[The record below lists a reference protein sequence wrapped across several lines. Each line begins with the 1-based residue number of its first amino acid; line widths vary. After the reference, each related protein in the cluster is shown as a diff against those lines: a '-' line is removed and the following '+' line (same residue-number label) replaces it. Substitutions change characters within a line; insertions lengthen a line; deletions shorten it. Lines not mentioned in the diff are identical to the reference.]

1 MLDTVGPELQVVNKT
16 DRPITLEAD
25 TSLVLTPDQNKEA
38 TSNLL
43 PVNFSGLSKVS
54 LPLSIFCYYGS
65 LLDHMF
71 TFHYFHISLDNVYYN
86 VIIPFN

>member
-54 LPLSIFCYYGS
+54 LPLSIFLLLREFVGS
-65 LLDHMF
+65 HVYLPLLS
-71 TFHYFHISLDNVYYN
+71 Y
-86 VIIPFN
+86 

>member
-54 LPLSIFCYYGS
+54 LPFSIFLLLWEFVGS
-65 LLDHMF
+65 RV
-71 TFHYFHISLDNVYYN
+71 YFHISFDNVYYN
-86 VIIPFN
+86 VIISFN

>member
-54 LPLSIFCYYGS
+54 ILFPVFFIITGVCWTTC
-65 LLDHMF
+65 F
-71 TFHYFHISLDNVYYN
+71 TFPLLSY
-86 VIIPFN
+86 